1 MIENI
6 FLFSDSDFMK
16 TLPELIVDDFDAEQV
31 WAGVDLQNKAKYQ
44 KFVNKIEHLAQLA
57 QKNKALQQLN
67 SNINKINSK
76 TVQNHAFN
84 LISGKLVEKN
94 TIDNDT
100 LYEEEDDLHELE
112 LDRSHKDTNRQQ
124 KQGTL
129 RLD

>member
-1 MIENI
+1 
-6 FLFSDSDFMK
+6 MK

-44 KFVNKIEHLAQLA
+44 KFVNKIEHLTQLA
-57 QKNKALQQLN
+57 QNNNSLQQLN
-67 SNINKINSK
+67 SNNNKSNSK

-84 LISGKLVEKN
+84 LIIGSLEAKN

-112 LDRSHKDTNRQQ
+112 LDRSHKDTNGQQ